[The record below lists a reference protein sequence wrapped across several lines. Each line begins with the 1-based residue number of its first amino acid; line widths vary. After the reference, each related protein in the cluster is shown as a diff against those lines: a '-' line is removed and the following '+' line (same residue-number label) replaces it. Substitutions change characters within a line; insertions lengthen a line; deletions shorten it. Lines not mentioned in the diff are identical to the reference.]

1 MRAERRWVWGL
12 AAAVVV
18 AVATLSLQTARQAE
32 APRAAEHAPTP
43 SVRADSSGWSLLAL
57 GGGGDA
63 PAGEAPQGR
72 PPREPEDLL
81 QALFT
86 DGSLRGAA
94 LDGGWGTWNGQQL
107 TPSRDLRRRFDQL
120 LTTLGEASAD
130 ELRPLVGWLAERD
143 LGPSGALAVLA
154 VWDRYLQLQQHAYR
168 EVMDLHNPARWP
180 QVLHERQQARRN
192 RLGPGWAEAF
202 YSEEERAFSQR
213 LQATPGPANPPAPD
227 WVNPAPAGIPAPD
240 WQRQRVTALGAEA
253 AERLQAEEQRQAEW
267 AARLEA
273 ARAALDGI
281 ARAPELSATQRQAA
295 AAQWLNQHFE
305 GNERLRASVLLG
317 L

>member
-1 MRAERRWVWGL
+1 MPSPRRWTWGL
-12 AAAVVV
+12 TT
-18 AVATLSLQTARQAE
+18 AVALALAALSLHMARQARE
-32 APRAAEHAPTP
+32 PVAPERAPAPTEHA
-43 SVRADSSGWSLLAL
+43 DGSGWSLLAL

-63 PAGEAPQGR
+63 PVGGAPQSR
-72 PPREPEDLL
+72 PSREPEDLL
-81 QALFT
+81 QVLFT

-94 LDGGWGTWNGQQL
+94 LDGGWGVWNGQQL

-130 ELRPLVGWLAERD
+130 ELRRLLGWLAERD
-143 LGPSGALAVLA
+143 LGPAGALAVLA
-154 VWDRYLQLQQHAYR
+154 VWDRYLQLQQHTYR
-168 EVMDLHNPARWP
+168 ETMDLHNPARWP
-180 QVLHERQQARRN
+180 QVLHERQQARRD

-202 YSEEERAFSQR
+202 YGEEEQAFSQR
-213 LQATPGPANPPAPD
+213 LQAAPAPEAPPAPD
-227 WVNPAPAGIPAPD
+227 WLGPAPAGIPAQD
-240 WQRQRVTALGAEA
+240 WQGQRVAALGAEA
-253 AERLQAEEQRQAEW
+253 AERLRAEEHDQAAW

-281 ARAPELSATQRQAA
+281 ARAPELSAAQRQAA

-305 GNERLRASVLLG
+305 GNERLRASALLG

>member
-1 MRAERRWVWGL
+1 MRTGRRWAWSL
-12 AAAVVV
+12 AVAAVVV
-18 AVATLSLQTARQAE
+18 IALSLLAPRQAE
-32 APRAAEHAPTP
+32 TPRAAEQAPAP

-57 GGGGDA
+57 GGGG
-63 PAGEAPQGR
+63 EAPSGGSTQGS
-72 PPREPEDLL
+72 PPRDPEDLL

-94 LDGGWGTWNGQQL
+94 LDGGWGIWNGQQL

-168 EVMDLHNPARWP
+168 EAMDLRNPARWP
-180 QVLHERQQARRN
+180 QVLHERQQARRD

-202 YSEEERAFSQR
+202 YGEEERAFSER
-213 LQATPGPANPPAPD
+213 LQATPAPATPPTPD
-227 WVNPAPAGIPAPD
+227 WLGPAPAGIPAPD
-240 WQRQRVTALGAEA
+240 WQRQRVAALGAEA

-267 AARLEA
+267 AARLDT

-281 ARAPELSATQRQAA
+281 ARAPELSAAQRQAA
-295 AAQWLNQHFE
+295 AAQWVNQHFE